1 MRKIVKRLTVRSND
15 CYTTEERN
23 MKMSILT
30 FIVIITL
37 ISSPLML
44 FSQDETESPDPSES
58 AASMEEDEMNQ
69 EASEEVSADSADEI
83 DSELF
88 EDETEELSSIDK
100 SYQELPWGTVRDD
113 FKSFIKIEDSSANMS
128 DDEITIVGPLGEDTV
143 KFVYSFSDSGFW
155 KVMTDFSLSGNTI
168 DDHLKQFQRIE
179 KLLTMKYGNPLRTTR
194 NDLGTSREY
203 LSSPFPRLFRGYY
216 RSSWMIGSVS
226 IELLLEV
233 QVQDSEYDLPVFS
246 GNIPTMRLY
255 YYNSEFYGIAEPEPT
270 EIPEDELL
278 EQF

>member
-1 MRKIVKRLTVRSND
+1 MRKLVKRLTVRSND
-15 CYTTEERN
+15 YYTTEERN

-88 EDETEELSSIDK
+88 EDETEELSSIHK
-100 SYQELPWGTVRDD
+100 SYQGLPWGTVRDD

-143 KFVYSFSDSGFW
+143 KFVYTFSDSGFW

-168 DDHLKQFQRIE
+168 DDHLKEFQRIE

-233 QVQDSEYDLPVFS
+233 QMQDSEYHLPVFS

-255 YYNSEFYGIAEPEPT
+255 YYNSEFYGIAKSEPT
-270 EIPEDELL
+270 KIPEDELL

>member
-15 CYTTEERN
+15 YYTTEERN

-37 ISSPLML
+37 IASPLML

-58 AASMEEDEMNQ
+58 AALMEEDAMNQ

-100 SYQELPWGTVRDD
+100 SYQGLPWGTVRDD
-113 FKSFIKIEDSSANMS
+113 FKNFIKIENSSANMS
-128 DDEITIVGPLGEDTV
+128 DDEITIVGPLGEDIV

-168 DDHLKQFQRIE
+168 DDHLKEFQRIE

-216 RSSWMIGSVS
+216 RSSWMIGSAI

-233 QVQDSEYDLPVFS
+233 QMQDSEYHLPVFS

-255 YYNSEFYGIAEPEPT
+255 YYNSEFYGIAKSEPT
-270 EIPEDELL
+270 KIPEDELL

>member
-15 CYTTEERN
+15 YYTTEERN

-37 ISSPLML
+37 IPSPLML

-69 EASEEVSADSADEI
+69 EASEEVSADSAYGI

-88 EDETEELSSIDK
+88 EEETEELSSIDK
-100 SYQELPWGTVRDD
+100 SYQGLPWGTVRDD
-113 FKSFIKIEDSSANMS
+113 FKNFIKIEDSSANMS
-128 DDEITIVGPLGEDTV
+128 DDEITIVGPLGEDIV

-168 DDHLKQFQRIE
+168 DDHLKEFQRIE

-216 RSSWMIGSVS
+216 RSSWMIGSAI

-233 QVQDSEYDLPVFS
+233 QMQDSEYHLPVFS

-255 YYNSEFYGIAEPEPT
+255 YYNSEFYGIAKSEPT
-270 EIPEDELL
+270 KIPEDELL

>member
-1 MRKIVKRLTVRSND
+1 
-15 CYTTEERN
+15 

-44 FSQDETESPDPSES
+44 FSQGETESPDPSES
-58 AASMEEDEMNQ
+58 AASMEEDAMNQ
-69 EASEEVSADSADEI
+69 EASEEISAASANGI

-88 EDETEELSSIDK
+88 EEEAEEISSIDK
-100 SYQELPWGTVRDD
+100 SYQGLPWGTVRDD
-113 FKSFIKIEDSSANMS
+113 FKNFIEIDSSNMS
-128 DDEITIVGPLGEDTV
+128 GDEITIVGPLGEDTV
-143 KFVYSFSDSGFW
+143 KFVYSFSNSGFW

-168 DDHLKQFQRIE
+168 DDHLKEFQRIE

-216 RSSWMIGSVS
+216 RSSWMIGSVI

-233 QVQDSEYDLPVFS
+233 QMQDSEYDLPVFS
-246 GNIPTMRLY
+246 SNIPTMRLY

>member
-1 MRKIVKRLTVRSND
+1 
-15 CYTTEERN
+15 

-58 AASMEEDEMNQ
+58 AASMEGDAINQ
-69 EASEEVSADSADEI
+69 EVSEEVSADSAYGI

-88 EDETEELSSIDK
+88 EDETEELSSIHK
-100 SYQELPWGTVRDD
+100 SYQGLPWGTVRDD

-233 QVQDSEYDLPVFS
+233 QMQDSEYDLPVFS

>member
-1 MRKIVKRLTVRSND
+1 
-15 CYTTEERN
+15 

-58 AASMEEDEMNQ
+58 AALMEEDAMNQ
-69 EASEEVSADSADEI
+69 EASEEVSADSADGI

-88 EDETEELSSIDK
+88 EEETVEISSINK
-100 SYQELPWGTVRDD
+100 SYQGLPWGTVRDD
-113 FKSFIKIEDSSANMS
+113 FKNFIEIDSSNMS
-128 DDEITIVGPLGEDTV
+128 GDEITIVGPLGEDTV
-143 KFVYSFSDSGFW
+143 KFVYSFFDSGFW
-155 KVMTDFSLSGNTI
+155 KVMTDFSISGNTI
-168 DDHLKQFQRIE
+168 DDHVKEFQRIE
-179 KLLTMKYGNPLRTTR
+179 KLLTKKYGNPLRTTR

-233 QVQDSEYDLPVFS
+233 QMQDSEYDLPVFS

>member
-1 MRKIVKRLTVRSND
+1 
-15 CYTTEERN
+15 

-37 ISSPLML
+37 IPSPLML

-69 EASEEVSADSADEI
+69 EASEEVSADSAYGI

-88 EDETEELSSIDK
+88 EEETEELSSIDK
-100 SYQELPWGTVRDD
+100 SYQGLPWGTVRDD
-113 FKSFIKIEDSSANMS
+113 FKNFIKIEDSSANMS
-128 DDEITIVGPLGEDTV
+128 DDEITIVGPLGEDIV

-168 DDHLKQFQRIE
+168 DDHLKEFQRIE

-233 QVQDSEYDLPVFS
+233 QMQDSEYDLPVFS

-255 YYNSEFYGIAEPEPT
+255 YYNSEFYGIAKSEPT
-270 EIPEDELL
+270 KIPEDELL

>member
-1 MRKIVKRLTVRSND
+1 
-15 CYTTEERN
+15 

-37 ISSPLML
+37 ILSPLML
-44 FSQDETESPDPSES
+44 FSQDETETPNPSES
-58 AASMEEDEMNQ
+58 AASMEGDAMNQ
-69 EASEEVSADSADEI
+69 DASEEVSADSADGI

-88 EDETEELSSIDK
+88 EDETEELSSINK
-100 SYQELPWGTVRDD
+100 SYQGLPWGTVRDD

-179 KLLTMKYGNPLRTTR
+179 KLLIMKYGNPLRTTR
-194 NDLGTSREY
+194 NDLGASREY

-233 QVQDSEYDLPVFS
+233 QMQDSVYDLPVFT

-255 YYNSEFYGIAEPEPT
+255 YYNSEFYGIAEPKPT